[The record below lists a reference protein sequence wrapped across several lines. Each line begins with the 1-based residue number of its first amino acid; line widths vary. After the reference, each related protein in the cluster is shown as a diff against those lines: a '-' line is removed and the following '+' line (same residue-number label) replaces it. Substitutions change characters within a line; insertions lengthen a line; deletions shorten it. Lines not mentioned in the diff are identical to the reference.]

1 MKKIYMLFSFGI
13 LLAMQTNAQRY
24 LEETFDEVTVTPNV
38 VYGMNASVLTY
49 QIFGEAI
56 PQTLVMDIYEPTGDT
71 ETDRPVVLYF
81 HTGNFLPYPQ
91 NGGTGGFKTDSTAVE
106 ICTRLAKLG
115 YVAASVDYRIG
126 WNPIAE
132 TQPERS
138 FTLINAAYRGV
149 QDCRTA
155 IRYFRMT
162 EAEEGDPFGI
172 DGSRV
177 AVWGQGTGGYIAFAA
192 ATLDNWLED
201 IATLPKFNWVPPG
214 MTDPIPMVVEAIN
227 GNADGTTVG
236 VNPADGDTL
245 CYINH
250 PGWPSDFD
258 VMVNMGGAMGDL
270 TWLEDNNVPMISF
283 HIPTD
288 PFAPYAEGTVI
299 VPTTDEEV
307 VDVSGS
313 FSVQQ
318 AANGFG
324 NNTAFQLADNWAPG
338 AAYTATANA
347 NNQGYFG
354 LYPIIRSGANT
365 FDSSPWDWWD
375 PALIATEN
383 HQNGLLTN
391 PDMSAEKARLF
402 IDSIM
407 GYSVPRMMCALDLA
421 GNPCFV
427 SVEESEL
434 VAKVAV
440 YPNPAR
446 DMFTVNSDNKMTGIE
461 MRNLLGEV
469 VFSRHSLNV
478 NSYRINNRYTSGIY
492 FVDVFSEGQK
502 QTVKLVIE

>member
-1 MKKIYMLFSFGI
+1 MKKIYILFFMCVGLVFRS
-13 LLAMQTNAQRY
+13 NAQRY
-24 LEETFDEVTVTPNV
+24 LQEVFEEVTVTPNV

-56 PQTLVMDIYEPTGDT
+56 PQTLVMDVYEPTGDN
-71 ETDRPVVLYF
+71 ETSRPVVLYF

-138 FTLINAAYRGV
+138 YTLINAAYRGV

-162 EAEEGDPFGI
+162 EADQGNPFGI
-172 DGSRV
+172 DGSRI

-214 MTDPIPMVVEAIN
+214 MSDPIPMVVEAIN
-227 GNADGTTVG
+227 GNADGTTFG
-236 VNPADGDTL
+236 INPLDGDTL
-245 CYINH
+245 CYVNH
-250 PGWPSDFD
+250 PGWPSDFS
-258 VMVNMGGAMGDL
+258 VMINTGGAMGDL
-270 TWLEDNNVPMISF
+270 SWLEDNNMPMISF
-283 HIPTD
+283 HVPTD

-324 NNTAFQLADNWAPG
+324 NNSVFQLAENYAPG
-338 AAYTATANA
+338 AAMTASANA
-347 NNQGYFG
+347 NNQGYYG
-354 LYPIIRSGANT
+354 LYPFMRSGINIY
-365 FDSSPWDWWD
+365 DSAPWEWWD
-375 PALIATEN
+375 TTLVVDEN
-383 HQNGLLTN
+383 NLDGLLTN
-391 PDMSAEKARLF
+391 PDMSAEKARMF

-407 GYSVPRMMCALDLA
+407 GYAVPRMMCALDLA
-421 GNPCFV
+421 GNPCIL
-427 SVEESEL
+427 SVDENSEISR
-434 VAKVAV
+434 ASV

-446 DMFTVNSDNKMTGIE
+446 DMFTITADRKMTGIE
-461 MRNLLGEV
+461 MRNLVGEV
-469 VFSRHSLNV
+469 VFSRQSLNV
-478 NSYRINNRYTSGIY
+478 NSYRMANRYPSGIY